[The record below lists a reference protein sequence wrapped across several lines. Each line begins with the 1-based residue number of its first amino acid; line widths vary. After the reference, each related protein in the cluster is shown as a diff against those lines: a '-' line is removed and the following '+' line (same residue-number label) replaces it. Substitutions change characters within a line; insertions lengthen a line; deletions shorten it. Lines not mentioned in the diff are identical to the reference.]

1 MQESMQNLKKK
12 RGRPKKEVMKS
23 SEVGIFIFPLTVS
36 FESTLSPDEKPTLFF
51 FRKMIIIIFFQN

>member
-36 FESTLSPDEKPTLFF
+36 FETTPLSPMQTPPFF
-51 FRKMIIIIFFQN
+51 FLGIR